1 MSLLLLFSLPFSL
14 LLLDP
19 LLLMR
24 VCMCVYVCVTIYSF
38 VYIIYIYISYK
49 YYSYKYICVCRYFA
63 VLVRIINRSLK
74 GSKGERFV
82 SLYNE
87 REFLNQIL
95 EIVFF
100 RNVTSFVRSFVR
112 RSRIEDIIILPTNRG
127 SLSLSLSLAH
137 VRIHT
142 GDLLCVYMCIYLSM
156 HNVYLYMYVKRA
168 A

>member
-1 MSLLLLFSLPFSL
+1 M
-14 LLLDP
+14 
-19 LLLMR
+19 
-24 VCMCVYVCVTIYSF
+24 YVCVRVCY
-38 VYIIYIYISYK
+38 YIFIRLYNIYIYISYK

-127 SLSLSLSLAH
+127 SLSLSLSRA
-137 VRIHT
+137 RPYT
-142 GDLLCVYMCIYLSM
+142 YGGPFMRVYVYLSIYAQCVF
-156 HNVYLYMYVKRA
+156 VYVRKKGCVTFQTQT
-168 A
+168 